1 MKNKGIYLLAFSP
14 HPTDI
19 EMGIGGTIARLAQ
32 EGKEVVF
39 VICTNGE
46 TSTSNP
52 EMKPGELA
60 RIRKRE
66 QMEAAKILGVREVI
80 FLDCPDM
87 GLEDTPAFRK
97 EILRLILQYRPEV
110 VSTCD
115 PYFHVYQ
122 SNPDHRVLGRVVL
135 DAVWPTALAPNAYL
149 DLQEK
154 GFKLHKVQEIWL
166 WQTELSNT
174 YVDITDTLELKRQA
188 INCRGS
194 ERAASFKQ
202 ETDAGVVERAKAAA
216 KGRNYQYGE
225 SYYRREVLQRL

>member
-1 MKNKGIYLLAFSP
+1 MKNKGTYLLAFSP

-19 EMGIGGTIARLAQ
+19 EMGIGGTVAHLIQ

-39 VICTNGE
+39 VVCTNGE

-52 EMKPGELA
+52 EMKPDELA

-66 QMEAAKILGVREVI
+66 QMEAAKILGVKEVI

-87 GLEDTPAFRK
+87 GLEDTPVFKK
-97 EILRLILQYRPEV
+97 EILQLILQYSPEI

-115 PYFHVYQ
+115 PYFHIYQ

-135 DAVWPTALAPNAYL
+135 DAVWPTALAPNAYI

-154 GFKLHKVQEIWL
+154 GYKLHKVQEIWL
-166 WQTELSNT
+166 WQTEQSNT
-174 YVDITDTLELKRQA
+174 YVDITDSIEQKRLA

-194 ERAASFKQ
+194 ERDTSFKQ
-202 ETDAGVVERAKAAA
+202 ETDAGVVERAEIAA
-216 KGRNYQYGE
+216 KGRNYKYGE
-225 SYYRREVLQRL
+225 SYYRLKVLQRL